1 MVRKRIEE
9 QTYWRC
15 RDMVILNLGRL
26 MTDSL
31 NLVISHHRPGD
42 LCDPRSCVNIRVQRK
57 VLEVMRDN
65 KRHSRLRVPLL

>member
-26 MTDSL
+26 MTNSL
-31 NLVISHHRPGD
+31 DLVISYHRPAD
-42 LCDPRSCVNIRVQRK
+42 PCDPRNRVNIHVQRK
-57 VLEVMRDN
+57 VLEVIRDN
-65 KRHSRLRVPLL
+65 KRHSRLRIPLL